1 MAGRP
6 LQCLKAQGTSLE
18 EGWAR
23 YLDSSI
29 FQAMGHKEGQFCQLN
44 WSVLF
49 AGPALATHALAWYLF
64 PKVQETTQ
72 YKKRVS
78 KETLRVEKKKFAKT
92 SFTRAFRVR
101 TSLFAVAVSRVLL
114 ITRKSSMVVSSLFA
128 TIFVTSDSLDMLF
141 SII

>member
-1 MAGRP
+1 M
-6 LQCLKAQGTSLE
+6 
-18 EGWAR
+18 
-23 YLDSSI
+23 
-29 FQAMGHKEGQFCQLN
+29 MGHKEGQFCQFN

-72 YKKRVS
+72 YQKRMS
-78 KETLRVEKKKFAKT
+78 KETLREEKKKT

-114 ITRKSSMVVSSLFA
+114 MTRKSSMVVSSLFA